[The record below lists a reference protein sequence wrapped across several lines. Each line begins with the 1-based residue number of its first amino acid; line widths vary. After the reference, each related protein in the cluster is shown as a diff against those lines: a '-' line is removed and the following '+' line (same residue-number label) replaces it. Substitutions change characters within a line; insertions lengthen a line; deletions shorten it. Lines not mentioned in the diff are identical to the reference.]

1 MNYSKYN
8 IINDEILSE
17 LFKEADFVKPKQP
30 GVYMVT
36 SVEVVNNIRRE
47 IVLYI
52 GSAKN
57 IEKRIVKGE
66 HPYLLL
72 YKNQP
77 DMSIITRSILTDD
90 YIELE
95 KEMIKFFK
103 PYFNTAHN
111 ERPSGIILY

>member
-1 MNYSKYN
+1 MNYKNYN
-8 IINDEILSE
+8 FINDEILSD
-17 LFKEADFVKPKQP
+17 LINDDSFVKTKQA
-30 GVYMVT
+30 GIYMVT
-36 SVEVVNNIRRE
+36 AVEVVNNIRRE

-57 IEKRIVKGE
+57 IENRITNKN
-66 HPYLLL
+66 HPYMLL
-72 YKNQP
+72 YKNQSE
-77 DMSIITRSILTDD
+77 MLIITRCYITTD

-103 PYFNTAHN
+103 PYFNKNHN